1 MVSTQLELN
10 CLMIESIV
18 TESILTGFYKNEDLV
33 KIVNKSYTPKNDYES
48 ELYST
53 TIIYTK
59 LGLLN

>member
-18 TESILTGFYKNEDLV
+18 TESVLMGVYKNEDLV
-33 KIVNKSYTPKNDYES
+33 KIVSKSYMPNNNYES
-48 ELYST
+48 DLYST

-59 LGLLN
+59 LSLLN